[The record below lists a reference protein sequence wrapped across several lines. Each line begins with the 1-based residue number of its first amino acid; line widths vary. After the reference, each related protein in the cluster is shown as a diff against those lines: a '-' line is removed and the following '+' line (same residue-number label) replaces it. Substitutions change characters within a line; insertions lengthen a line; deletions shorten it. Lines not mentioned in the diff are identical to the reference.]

1 MKKEKIPGLLYPWLW
16 IFGVIALLA
25 IGSIVNTCSAQTT
38 INPDTVCVNATG
50 EIHFVTNTPTST
62 YQWTVAGGG
71 GTVASGQG
79 TNSITTDWGA
89 VSGLYPNAVSVI
101 ETNASNCP
109 GVPILLDIYILD
121 LFGNVIGPFCPGD
134 PTTPLVG
141 NPLGGTWSGT
151 GVVANAFQ
159 PSTGVGNY
167 VLTYSMAGCNTTIN
181 VIVNSGP
188 VTGPIQH
195 Y

>member
-1 MKKEKIPGLLYPWLW
+1 MKKLLT
-16 IFGVIALLA
+16 ILLMTVSLSL
-25 IGSIVNTCSAQTT
+25 IAQTT
-38 INPDTVCVNATG
+38 INPDTVCVNALG
-50 EIHFVTNTPTST
+50 EQYFVTNTPTST
-62 YQWTVAGGG
+62 YQWTITGG
-71 GTVASGQG
+71 GTLQTGQT
-79 TNSITTDWGA
+79 TNSITVDWGG
-89 VSGLYPNAVSVI
+89 VMGLWVNAVEVI
-101 ETNASNCP
+101 ESNAAGCP
-109 GVPILLDIYILD
+109 GAPILLDVFVLD
-121 LFGNVIGPFCPGD
+121 LSGNPIGPFCAGD

-159 PSTGVGNY
+159 PSAAGVGNY

-181 VIVNSGP
+181 VVVNNGP